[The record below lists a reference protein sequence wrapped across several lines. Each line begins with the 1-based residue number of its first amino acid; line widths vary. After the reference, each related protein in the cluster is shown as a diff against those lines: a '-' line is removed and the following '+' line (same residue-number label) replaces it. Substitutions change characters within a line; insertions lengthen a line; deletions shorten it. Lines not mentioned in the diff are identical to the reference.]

1 MSYIKI
7 EGLKKSYKTGKI
19 VNNVLRNVN
28 LEIEEGELVVI
39 YGPSGA
45 GKTTLL
51 NIIGGLDKADEGKI
65 VVGNKEITKYNSK
78 QLNEY
83 TKNNIGFVF
92 QFYNLIQNLTA
103 LDNIKIA
110 SELVGKRGDEIE
122 ILKKLN
128 MFDKKDK
135 MPFELSGGE
144 QQRIVIARA
153 IAKKTKILLC
163 DEPIGALDYEN
174 GKNILQVLQDICK
187 QEKITVIIV
196 THNLAINEMADKV
209 VFMKNGKI
217 EKVENNKNI
226 KSAKDLIW

>member
-153 IAKKTKILLC
+153 VAKKTKILLC

>member
-65 VVGNKEITKYNSK
+65 VVENKEITKYNSK

>member
-51 NIIGGLDKADEGKI
+51 NIIGGLDKADEEKI